1 MPGKTMFNLSFLTEA
16 QSTRAGL
23 LWSIAGL
30 KKATGYG
37 LDLIFPPRCANC
49 ARVDVSWCE
58 VCQADL
64 DAVPSVVHQRDVLAL
79 DGAAATAVHEGI
91 LQTAAQ
97 ALKYEGVRT
106 LAAPLALR
114 LHHLLQAVAW
124 PVDVLIP
131 VPLHL
136 KRLSERGYNQ
146 AQLLAEYLARASLLP
161 HAPDG
166 VTRTRNTVSQV
177 GLNRQER
184 LTNMVD
190 AFQANTQ
197 LVAGKSILLIDD
209 VLTTGAT
216 LTGCAQAV
224 RAAGAAAVYGL
235 TLTMASPDS

>member
-30 KKATGYG
+30 KKAAGFG
-37 LDLIFPPRCANC
+37 LDLVFPPRCANC
-49 ARVDVSWCE
+49 GRVDTTWCE
-58 VCQADL
+58 ICQTIL
-64 DAVPSVVHQRDVLAL
+64 DTVPIIAHQRDVPAL

-91 LQTAAQ
+91 LQSAAQ

-106 LAAPLALR
+106 LAIPLARR
-114 LHHLLQAVAW
+114 LNHALMAMNW

-146 AQLLAEYLARASLLP
+146 AQLLAECLARASGLP
-161 HAPDG
+161 HAPAAL
-166 VTRTRNTVSQV
+166 TRTRNTVSQV

-184 LTNMVD
+184 LNNLVD
-190 AFQANTQ
+190 AFQANAQ
-197 LVAGKSILLIDD
+197 IVAGKSILLIDD

-224 RAAGAAAVYGL
+224 RDAGAAAVYGL
-235 TLTMASPDS
+235 TLTMASPDT